1 MSFLLKKHANE
12 ACLKF
17 EKPIHSLT
25 PTLLFLAE
33 NNVPE
38 PIQGALLP
46 VA

>member
-1 MSFLLKKHANE
+1 MSFSSKKHATE

-17 EKPIHSLT
+17 EKPTYSLT
-25 PTLLFLAE
+25 STLLFLAE